1 MLFNSYIFILL
12 FLPITLSVFLWLNHR
27 QYAMAVIIWLIA
39 SSFFFY
45 AWWNPIYLILL
56 VASIGFNYGLA
67 HFMIRQPSIA
77 KLLLITGVVA
87 NLSLLIY
94 YKYANFFVNNFNW
107 LANTDFQLSPIILP
121 LAISFFTFQ
130 QITYLV
136 DTYHND
142 SEDYSFW
149 HYCLFVIFFPQLI
162 AGPIVYHKEMLPQFT
177 QKTFNQYQI
186 EHLSVGLTIF
196 FFGLFKK
203 VILADNVAV
212 YATPI
217 FTMAEQGQAID
228 FFMAWQ
234 AALAYTL
241 QLYFD
246 FSGYSDMAVG
256 LARLFG
262 IVLPINFYS
271 PYKSINIIE
280 FWRRWHITLSRFLRY
295 YLYIPLGGNRKTKL
309 RRHSNLLITMLL
321 GGLWHG
327 AGWTF
332 VLWGLLHGL
341 YLIINHLWQA
351 IIGKSTLRYWQ
362 RPFAVIFTFLWV
374 CIAWVL
380 FRAESVTGAWRIYQG
395 MSGLQDFVLPE
406 KIDAWLWICGLL
418 FIVWFMP
425 NVYQIMRLFNPV
437 LPTYADFTIQNSYL
451 TWQPTRKWAIIL
463 AVMATVTL
471 LSLTRI
477 SEFLYFQF

>member
-1 MLFNSYIFILL
+1 MLFNSYIFIFL
-12 FLPITLSVFLWLNHR
+12 FLPMTLSVFLWLSRH
-27 QYAMAVIIWLIA
+27 QYETAIILWLIA

-45 AWWNPIYLILL
+45 AWWNPIYLLL
-56 VASIGFNYGLA
+56 LISSIIINYLLGRFITQFA
-67 HFMIRQPSIA
+67 HFA
-77 KLLLITGVVA
+77 KLLLGIGIIA
-87 NLSLLIY
+87 NLAVLFY
-94 YKYANFFVNNFNW
+94 YKYANFLVDNLNN
-107 LANTDFQLSPIILP
+107 LTSSTLQLSPIILP

-136 DTYHND
+136 DTYKQD
-142 SEDYSFW
+142 SEPYSFW
-149 HYCLFVIFFPQLI
+149 HYCLFVTFFPQLI

-177 QKTFNQYQI
+177 QSNFNS
-186 EHLSVGLTIF
+186 EHIVNLTVGLTIF
-196 FFGLFKK
+196 FMGLFKK
-203 VILADNVAV
+203 VILADNVAG

-217 FTMAEQGQAID
+217 FTLADQGQVIG
-228 FFMAWQ
+228 FFDAWQ

-262 IVLPINFYS
+262 IILPINFYS
-271 PYKSINIIE
+271 PYQSVNIIE

-295 YLYIPLGGNRKTKL
+295 YLYIPLGGNRHHSL
-309 RRHSNLLITMLL
+309 RRYSNLLITMLL

-332 VLWGLLHGL
+332 ILWGFLHGI
-341 YLIINHLWQA
+341 YLIINHLWHS
-351 IIGKSTLRYWQ
+351 ISGKKPLRSWQ
-362 RPFAVIFTFLWV
+362 RPLAIIFTFLLV

-380 FRAESVTGAWRIYQG
+380 FRAESLNGALQLYQG
-395 MSGLQDFVLPE
+395 MLGLQGFELSG
-406 KIDAWLWICGLL
+406 KINAWLWISGLL
-418 FIVWFMP
+418 IVVWFMP
-425 NVYQIMRLFNPV
+425 NVYQIMRLFKPV
-437 LPTYADFTIQNSYL
+437 LLTYPDLIIQTHRI
-451 TWQPTRKWAIIL
+451 TWQPTRIWAVIFAIVS
-463 AVMATVTL
+463 AVTL

>member
-27 QYAMAVIIWLIA
+27 QYTMAVIIWLIA
-39 SSFFFY
+39 TSFFFY

-56 VASIGFNYGLA
+56 VASIGFNYSLA
-67 HFMIRQPSIA
+67 HFMIRQQRIA
-77 KLLLITGVVA
+77 KLLLIMGIAA

-107 LANTDFQLSPIILP
+107 LTNTDFQLSPIILP

-130 QITYLV
+130 QITYLI
-136 DTYHND
+136 DTYHDD
-142 SEDYSFW
+142 SASYSFW
-149 HYCLFVIFFPQLI
+149 HYCLFVTFFPQLI

-177 QKTFNQYQI
+177 QKTFSQYQI
-186 EHLSVGLTIF
+186 ERLSVGLTIF

-217 FTMAEQGQAID
+217 FTMAEQGQTID

-256 LARLFG
+256 LSRLFG

-295 YLYIPLGGNRKTKL
+295 YLYIPLGGNRKTES
-309 RRHSNLLITMLL
+309 RRYFNLLITMLL

-332 VLWGLLHGL
+332 VLWGLLHGI
-341 YLIINHLWQA
+341 YLIINHLWQE
-351 IIGKSTLRYWQ
+351 IIGKSTLHYWQ
-362 RPFAVIFTFLWV
+362 RPFAIIFTFLWV

-380 FRAESVTGAWRIYQG
+380 FRAESVTGAWHIYQG
-395 MSGLQDFVLPE
+395 MLGLQDFVLPE
-406 KIDAWLWICGLL
+406 KIDGWLWIGGLL

-437 LPTYADFTIQNSYL
+437 LPTYADFTIQTSYL

-463 AVMATVTL
+463 AVIATVTL